1 MFERLGKTIERRW
14 QIVLAVWLLGFFAAM
29 GVHQHWWNK
38 AFGWKIPD
46 FREAATDGEYAF
58 LPPEMQSLVGEK
70 LLAEAF
76 PEDLLKSSV
85 VIIVERRHQP
95 LLEEDQDFIERV
107 LKPRLEKIRDQ
118 MDDGNTLEIM
128 TRENKRGGKLLD
140 SEDRE
145 ASLVIMPLRS
155 EFLEWH
161 NVPIIDRIQTLI
173 EIDLPAEKQIPTGL
187 GLAMSGSATVGRDM
201 LIAGQE
207 TAKKTDLAT
216 FVLVVMLLAVIYR
229 APALALIPLVV
240 VAISVSIAKALV
252 IFLTQIPG
260 LDYRVFFGM
269 EVYITVVTYGT
280 GVDYCLFLIA
290 RYKEEIDRGL
300 PLPKALTATL
310 SQVGDAITASAFT
323 VICGI
328 GMMVFAQFGKFREA
342 GIGISLS
349 LCVGL
354 VASLTLTPSLLR
366 LFGRGAFWPYGRTE
380 RIPSEAGTRTGTTLF
395 NRLVQRGKIQLVWE
409 WIGEYLLRHPGRILV
424 TCVAMMLP
432 FAVLGVAR
440 YEYLSYG
447 LLTEL
452 PTTKK
457 SVEGAKAAQAHFP
470 AGETGPLTILI
481 RNDEIEP
488 ERDAGFFDTPI
499 GSAALAELM
508 EQVIERR
515 NELGISDVRY
525 FDAPMGLKYPLE
537 GIPGVLT
544 KKTGKRY
551 YVSPVL
557 KGKVT
562 RVDVVFDA
570 DPFARESI
578 AQLNAVEGAIK
589 LAVQTA
595 VKKAEQEGDPEYAKS
610 LRALQFHYLGPIASI
625 RDLKTVTDR
634 DQIHIDLL
642 VLVAVFAIL
651 VILLGVAK
659 WAISLYLI
667 ISVFFSYFVTL
678 GVTFAFY
685 YLKDPADFAGL
696 DWKVPM
702 FLFTILM
709 AIGED
714 YNIFL
719 MTRISEEQERHGPV
733 EGIRIAMFRTGTI
746 ISSCGIIMAGTFMS
760 LMFGTLVGLQQLG
773 FALAFGVLLD
783 TFVVRPLLVPA
794 YLILLYQGRFK
805 GLTGILGGPQAD
817 KKSDRPAIRSKAHT
831 DV

>member
-1 MFERLGKTIERRW
+1 
-14 QIVLAVWLLGFFAAM
+14 
-29 GVHQHWWNK
+29 
-38 AFGWKIPD
+38 
-46 FREAATDGEYAF
+46 
-58 LPPEMQSLVGEK
+58 
-70 LLAEAF
+70 
-76 PEDLLKSSV
+76 
-85 VIIVERRHQP
+85 
-95 LLEEDQDFIERV
+95 
-107 LKPRLEKIRDQ
+107 
-118 MDDGNTLEIM
+118 
-128 TRENKRGGKLLD
+128 
-140 SEDRE
+140 
-145 ASLVIMPLRS
+145 
-155 EFLEWH
+155 
-161 NVPIIDRIQTLI
+161 
-173 EIDLPAEKQIPTGL
+173 
-187 GLAMSGSATVGRDM
+187 
-201 LIAGQE
+201 
-207 TAKKTDLAT
+207 
-216 FVLVVMLLAVIYR
+216 
-229 APALALIPLVV
+229 
-240 VAISVSIAKALV
+240 
-252 IFLTQIPG
+252 
-260 LDYRVFFGM
+260 M

>member
-14 QIVLAVWLLGFFAAM
+14 QIVLVIWLLCFFAAM
-29 GVHQHWWNK
+29 GVHQKWWNGLL
-38 AFGWKIPD
+38 GWKIPD
-46 FREAATDGEYAF
+46 FREAATDGEFAF
-58 LPPEMQSLVGEK
+58 LPTEMQSLLGEQ
-70 LLAEAF
+70 LLARAF

-85 VIIVERRHQP
+85 VIVVERRNQP
-95 LLEEDQDFIERV
+95 LLDEDHAFIEEV
-107 LKPRLEKIRDQ
+107 LKPHLEQIRD
-118 MDDGNTLEIM
+118 DLDVGNTLKIM
-128 TRENKRGGKLLD
+128 TREDKRGGKLLD
-140 SEDRE
+140 SEDQK

-155 EFLEWH
+155 EFLEWR
-161 NVPIIDRIQTLI
+161 NEPIVNRIQKLI
-173 EIDLPAEKQIPTGL
+173 DEDLPGQKLIPTGL

-207 TAKKTDLAT
+207 SAKKTDLAT
-216 FVLVVMLLAVIYR
+216 IVLVVLLLAVIYR

-260 LDYRVFFGM
+260 LNYRVFFGM

-310 SQVGDAITASAFT
+310 AQVGDAITASALT

-395 NRLVQRGKIQLVWE
+395 NRLVQRGKVQMLWE
-409 WIGEYLLRHPGRILV
+409 WIGELLLRNPGRILV
-424 TCVAMMLP
+424 ACVAVMLP
-432 FAVLGVAR
+432 FAILGVAR

-457 SVEGAKAAQAHFP
+457 SVEGAKAVQAHFP
-470 AGETGPLTILI
+470 AGYAGPLTILV
-481 RNDEIEP
+481 RNDEVEP
-488 ERDAGFFDTPI
+488 DQDGGFFDTPV
-499 GSAALAELM
+499 GSAALAELI

-515 NELGISDVRY
+515 GELGISDVRY

-537 GIPGVLT
+537 GVQGTFI
-544 KKTGKRY
+544 KKKAKPY
-551 YVSPVL
+551 YTSPVKDL
-557 KGKVT
+557 KGVVA
-562 RVDVVFDA
+562 RVDVVFEA

-578 AQLNAVEGAIK
+578 AQLNAVEGA
-589 LAVQTA
+589 LNTA
-595 VKKAEQEGDPEYAKS
+595 VKTSIEKAEGDQEYVKS
-610 LRALQFHYLGPIASI
+610 LRALQFHYVGPTASI
-625 RDLKTVTDR
+625 RDLKTVTDG
-634 DQIHIDLL
+634 DQIRIDLL
-642 VLVAVFAIL
+642 VLVSVFAIL
-651 VILLGVAK
+651 VILLGVVK

-667 ISVFFSYFVTL
+667 VSVFFSYFVTL

-685 YLKDPADFAGL
+685 YLQDPVDFAGL

-719 MTRISEEQERHGPV
+719 MTRIAEEQERHGPV

-794 YLILLYQGRFK
+794 YLILLYQGRFG
-805 GLTGILGGPQAD
+805 GLTGILGGPREE
-817 KKSDRPAIRSKAHT
+817 KKSDRAASRSKAHT